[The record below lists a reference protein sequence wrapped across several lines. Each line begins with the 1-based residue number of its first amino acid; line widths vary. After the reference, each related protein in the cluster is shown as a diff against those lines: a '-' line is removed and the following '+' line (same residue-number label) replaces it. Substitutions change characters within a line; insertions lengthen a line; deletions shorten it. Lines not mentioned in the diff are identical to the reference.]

1 MKQLELDF
9 SKIKTYRSW
18 AILDEI
24 PEGWVVDKTAGSPVA
39 RSVFIT
45 NGKSPISGQQ
55 KRALLKVKPTIRKK
69 DKPVLDSKSDNHK
82 INELE
87 KEYVF
92 PAKSVNELARARF
105 KEQLLKDIMFDMM
118 VCEIEGWDKLD
129 YINELKSL
137 INSINTNRNQ
147 K

>member
-9 SKIKTYRSW
+9 SKTKTYMSW
-18 AILDEI
+18 AILDEM
-24 PEGWVVDKTAGSPVA
+24 PDGWVVDKTAGSPVA
-39 RSVFIT
+39 RTVFIT

-55 KRALLKVKPTIRKK
+55 KRALLRVKPTIRKEEE
-69 DKPVLDSKSDNHK
+69 PVLDSKLDSCKSD
-82 INELE
+82 EPE

-118 VCEIEGWDKLD
+118 VCEIEGWNKLD

-137 INSINTNRNQ
+137 INSINTNKNE